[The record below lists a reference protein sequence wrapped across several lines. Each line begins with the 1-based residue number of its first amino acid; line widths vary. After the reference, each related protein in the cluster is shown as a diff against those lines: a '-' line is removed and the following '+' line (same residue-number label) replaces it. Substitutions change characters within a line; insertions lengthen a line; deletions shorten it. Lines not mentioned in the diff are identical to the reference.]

1 MSIISKRKMNNFKIC
16 SLFVA
21 VFSMQFAISVCD
33 PDLCPDSTATFTEV
47 IDQTV
52 DDPNYVIGDPEMKFF
67 KEIMGFRDNDIQH
80 AFDDAIQFFNE
91 TYGLDFSLSPP
102 NAQNEYFFENAK
114 MRVFQFREDIH
125 YPVVLNNWVQTGN
138 THTSC
143 RAVHNGGFNVTFS
156 GNQFLHG
163 SYGGTDGIAVGVGNS
178 LNYGYT
184 RLDACDQSPITIQFQ
199 TATPFRQEPVDG
211 AIFLNFDVYNS
222 VLGYGKAQGS
232 LTIKPD
238 WNNPGKFRV
247 AARNVFTFIPKCII

>member
-1 MSIISKRKMNNFKIC
+1 MNNFKIC
-16 SLFVA
+16 IALAV
-21 VFSMQFAISVCD
+21 VFSMQFAISVCH
-33 PDLCPDSTATFTEV
+33 PDVCPDFTATFTAV

-52 DDPNYVIGDPEMKFF
+52 DDPNYIIGDPEMKFF

-80 AFDDAIQFFNE
+80 AFDNAIQFFYE

-114 MRVFQFREDIH
+114 MSVFRFREDIH

-138 THTSC
+138 PHTTC
-143 RAVHNGGFNVTFS
+143 QAIHNGGFNVTFS
-156 GNQFLHG
+156 GNQLLHG
-163 SYGGTDGIAVGVGNS
+163 SYGGTHGIAVGVGNS

-184 RLDACDQSPITIQFQ
+184 RLDAYDQSPITFQFQ

-211 AIFLNFDVYNS
+211 AIFLNFDMYNS

-238 WNNPGKFRV
+238 KNNPGKFRV
-247 AARNVFTFIPKCII
+247 AARNVITFPNF